1 MLKKAL
7 DVKRYEHTFCFL
19 CYYNS
24 IVKAEEKGVEM
35 GDCGFELIE
44 GCKDVRSRAAVLFQS
59 ERDEEDLRVECAIT
73 ADGCMDIMQESAGPL
88 TEWCFEE
95 SPHRVETYAGADAVD
110 ALMRYFH
117 LDIPEQLP
125 ELLRIEYM
133 GYDCGMR
140 IRALMRSLDVP
151 YEVIES
157 DIVR

>member
-1 MLKKAL
+1 M
-7 DVKRYEHTFCFL
+7 
-19 CYYNS
+19 
-24 IVKAEEKGVEM
+24 VKAEEKGAEM
-35 GDCGFELIE
+35 DDCGFELIE
-44 GCKDVRSRAAVLFQS
+44 GCKDVRSGAAVLFQS
-59 ERDEEDLRVECAIT
+59 EQDEEDLRVECAIT
-73 ADGCMDIMQESAGPL
+73 ADGCMDIMQESAGSL

>member
-1 MLKKAL
+1 M
-7 DVKRYEHTFCFL
+7 RY
-19 CYYNS
+19 YGGRMY
-24 IVKAEEKGVEM
+24 
-35 GDCGFELIE
+35 
-44 GCKDVRSRAAVLFQS
+44 
-59 ERDEEDLRVECAIT
+59 
-73 ADGCMDIMQESAGPL
+73 DIMQESAGSL

-110 ALMRYFH
+110 ALMRYFY

-140 IRALMRSLDVP
+140 IRAPARRSDLP
-151 YEVIES
+151 RGVIES